1 MSPLRRLAR
10 RLLRREG
17 SHGAEELLGPYR
29 GNRVRLEVSSRCQL
43 SCPLCPTA
51 TGAAR
56 RGSVGWGFLALEDF
70 VRFLAR
76 NPAIRHVELSNYGEI
91 FLNPQLAGILE
102 HAHAAGVSVEAD
114 NGTNLNHASEEQLE
128 AVVRYGVRRLVVS
141 IDGAS
146 QETYGIYRSGGTLS
160 RVLENVRRVN
170 EWKAR
175 LGSDRPLLIWQF
187 VVFGH
192 NEHEL
197 PVARRLAAELGM
209 VFSPKLNWDRRYSPV
224 RDPEFVRQET
234 GLEALSH
241 AAFAEKTG
249 RRYFL
254 GCRDLWA
261 GPQVN
266 WDGRLLGCCVNFW
279 GDFGNAFT
287 GDLETCTDGEAYR
300 HAKRVLLGLEKPR
313 PGLPCLD
320 CGIYLDEVRH
330 RPLTREDVLEPD
342 MMHRMRDAEVQSPRA
357 PATPQ
362 TGRRGAGET

>member
-1 MSPLRRLAR
+1 MSFLQRLTRRI
-10 RLLRREG
+10 LRRER
-17 SHGAEELLGPYR
+17 SFEAEDPLGPYR
-29 GNRVRLEVSSRCQL
+29 GSRVRLEVSSRCQL

-51 TGAAR
+51 TGAVR
-56 RGSVGWGFLALEDF
+56 KGSVGWGFLSLEDF
-70 VRFLAR
+70 VRFLAQ
-76 NPAIRHVELSNYGEI
+76 NPAIRLVELSNYGEI

-102 HAHAAGVSVEAD
+102 HAHAVGVSVEAD

-128 AVVRYGVRRLVVS
+128 AVVRFGLRRLVVS

-146 QETYGIYRSGGTLS
+146 QETYSTYRAGGTLS
-160 RVLENVRRVN
+160 RVLENVRRLN

-175 LGSDRPLLIWQF
+175 LGSDRPRMIWQF

-197 PVARRLAAELGM
+197 PAARRLAAELGM
-209 VFSPKLNWDRRYSPV
+209 VFRPKLNWDGRYSPV
-224 RDPEFVRQET
+224 RDPDFVRQET
-234 GLEALSH
+234 GLEAFSH

-254 GCRDLWA
+254 GCRELWA

-279 GDFGNAFT
+279 GDFGNAFAE
-287 GDLETCTDGEAYR
+287 DLETCTNGAAYR
-300 HAKRVLLGLEKPR
+300 DAKRVLLGLEKPR
-313 PGLPCLD
+313 PGLPCLN
-320 CGIYLDEVRH
+320 CGIYLDEVRN

-342 MMHRMRDAEVQSPRA
+342 MMNRMREEEERSL
-357 PATPQ
+357 
-362 TGRRGAGET
+362 